1 MVTTNTSPFGSPSR
15 TQVLKYLRLLGES
28 FPRELARLTGIRL
41 SAVQK
46 ALTSLERDG
55 LVAGRTVGRM
65 RMFTL
70 DPRFFAATELESLLM
85 RLASA
90 DPETMRAVTQ
100 LRRRPRRT
108 GKRLS

>member
-1 MVTTNTSPFGSPSR
+1 MVTVDTSPFGSPSR

-28 FPRELARLTGIRL
+28 FPRELARLTGVPL

-46 ALTSLERDG
+46 ALASLERDG
-55 LVAGRTVGRM
+55 LVAGRSVGRM

-70 DPRFFAATELESLLM
+70 DPRFFAARELEAFLM
-85 RLASA
+85 RLALSDREVRSA
-90 DPETMRAVTQ
+90 VSR

-108 GKRLS
+108 GKRVS